1 VVESGALEEAI
12 EMTGLK
18 IRRVLGGLVA
28 ILACAALL
36 APTAAQAKSPVN
48 LTFDK
53 SSSGPGTWQ
62 GTVSGDIT
70 GDLTTVLRDV
80 RVTGKVWHVEFDWIV
95 SAGSQSF
102 TARLDGVLNTKT
114 GAVVMN
120 GRVIEGYLQGARVHE
135 EGQLIDPTSLH
146 FVGSIRIMPDSA

>member
-1 VVESGALEEAI
+1 MA
-12 EMTGLK
+12 TLK
-18 IRRVLGGLVA
+18 ARRVLGGFVA
-28 ILACAALL
+28 IMACAALL
-36 APTAAQAKSPVN
+36 APSAALAKSPVY

-53 SSSGPGTWQ
+53 SASGPGTWQ
-62 GTVSGDIT
+62 GTVSGDIA

-80 RVTGKVWHVEFDWIV
+80 RVSGSVWQVEFDWIV

-120 GRVIEGYLQGARVHE
+120 GRVIEGYLQGATVHE
-135 EGQLIDPTSLH
+135 EGQLVDASTLR